1 MTQTANLLAI
11 YVDNSREIYS
21 VTENLVNSL
30 AKKIRK
36 GVTISR
42 ERLVGCSTMR
52 RIISMGARMVAD
64 NEGERCTA
72 GDRRAVAALHADY
85 IIECAEYIASEA

>member
-30 AKKIRK
+30 AKKMRN
-36 GVTISR
+36 GATISR
-42 ERLVGCSTMR
+42 ERLAGSSTMR
-52 RIISMGARMVAD
+52 RIMSMGARMVAD
-64 NEGERCTA
+64 NEGERVTP
-72 GDRRAVAALHADY
+72 GDRRAVAALHAAY
-85 IIECAEYIASEA
+85 IIESAEYIASEA